1 MRLIALILLVLAL
14 PVMAYRVT
22 DISVVPSGDR
32 TQVTIVADG
41 PISYEK
47 FLLTDPMRVVIDLGD
62 ALHAL
67 PASDFAVSRGGVNA
81 VRTSQYKAPPDGI
94 VRIIVDINGELM
106 NYNTSLQE
114 SNRLVLMLST
124 DPSGTPFTSWSTS
137 SQGATEVVSGGNVPA
152 LSNPTGS
159 TGASSSYSTGTTLTQ
174 GIRVSEPNLMIE
186 DGFPVEWSGS
196 GGRRITIDVVDADI
210 RTVMRSISDVSGI
223 NIVIPE
229 SFNGTVTARLRNLG
243 WRDALEAILDSQDL
257 MATMSGNNTLR
268 VMKREAFYTEINQM
282 AVSDAERENLQD
294 LLTEVFVIRYAQAED
309 VQNAT
314 QSVLSERGQISIDT
328 RTNSLIVSDIP
339 RKLSEVGRLLP
350 ILDSPTAQVMIEAK
364 LVEIDAT
371 ASQEFGIDWSLGN
384 YGRSDMLTHGMMS
397 TDLAVGSPTGSV
409 QFGQITSLLDINAT
423 ISYLEEVNRA
433 HILSEP
439 RISICD
445 NMTGSV
451 MSGKQIPLTLQDAD
465 GNTYV
470 QLYDVGVSLTVT
482 PHINADNNV
491 TLELNPVVSDLSAEA
506 TASEQPIFLT
516 QEANTT
522 LMIDD
527 GATAVIGGIMRAK
540 TTEVEQRI
548 PILGHIPL
556 LGDWLFSY
564 TSQTEETSEL
574 VIFVTPHII
583 RPY

>member
-1 MRLIALILLVLAL
+1 MRMIALILLVLAV

-32 TQVTIVADG
+32 TQVTIVTDG

-67 PASDFAVSRGGVNA
+67 PATDFAVSRGGVNA

-94 VRIIVDINGELM
+94 VRIIVDVNGELM
-106 NYNTSLQE
+106 NYSTSLQE

-124 DPSGTPFTSWSTS
+124 DPSGTPFTSWSAS
-137 SQGATEVVSGGNVPA
+137 SQEVPQVVTGGSVPA
-152 LSNPTGS
+152 LSNPEGLNPAGYVGGS
-159 TGASSSYSTGTTLTQ
+159 ASVTQ
-174 GIRVSEPNLMIE
+174 GIQVSETNTFVD

-196 GGRRITIDVVDADI
+196 GGRRITIDVVDAEI
-210 RTVMRSISDVSGI
+210 RTVMRSISDVSGM
-223 NIVIPE
+223 NIIIPE
-229 SFNGTVTARLRNLG
+229 TYQGTVTARLRNLG
-243 WRDALEAILDSQDL
+243 WRDALQAILDSQDL
-257 MATMSGNNTLR
+257 MATMSGNNTIR
-268 VMKREAFYTEINQM
+268 IMKRDAFYTEINQM
-282 AVSDAERENLQD
+282 AVSEAERENLQD
-294 LLTEVFVIRYAQAED
+294 LHTEVFIIRYAQAED
-309 VQNAT
+309 IQNAT
-314 QSVLSERGQISIDT
+314 QSVLSERGQISIDS

-339 RKLSEVGRLLP
+339 RKLNEIGRLLP

-364 LVEIDAT
+364 LVEIDAN
-371 ASQEFGIDWSLGN
+371 ASREFGVDWSLGN
-384 YGRSDMLTHGMMS
+384 LGRDDVITHAGMR
-397 TDLAVGSPTGSV
+397 TTLGVGDPTGSV
-409 QFGQITSLLDINAT
+409 QFGHITNLLDINAT
-423 ISYLEEVNRA
+423 ISYLEQQNRA

-439 RISICD
+439 RIAICD
-445 NMTGSV
+445 NMTGMV

-506 TASEQPIFLT
+506 TASDQPIFLT
-516 QEANTT
+516 QEAQTT

-527 GATAVIGGIMRAK
+527 GATAVIGGIMRSK
-540 TTEVEQRI
+540 TTELERKI
-548 PILGHIPL
+548 PILQEVECVRE
-556 LGDWLFSY
+556 WVSFS
-564 TSQTEETSEL
+564 
-574 VIFVTPHII
+574 P
-583 RPY
+583 

>member
-1 MRLIALILLVLAL
+1 MRMIALILLVLAV

-32 TQVTIVADG
+32 TQVTIVTDG

-67 PASDFAVSRGGVNA
+67 PATDFAVSRGGVNA
-81 VRTSQYKAPPDGI
+81 IRTSQYKAPPDGI

-106 NYNTSLQE
+106 NYSSSLQE

-124 DPSGTPFTSWSTS
+124 DPSGTPFTSWEAS
-137 SQGATEVVSGGNVPA
+137 SQEVQQVVTGGSVPA
-152 LSNPTGS
+152 LSNPTGATLSGYSGS
-159 TGASSSYSTGTTLTQ
+159 TTITQ
-174 GIRVSEPNLMIE
+174 GIQVSEPNRFVD
-186 DGFPVEWSGS
+186 DGFPVEWTGT
-196 GGRRITIDVVDADI
+196 GGRRITIDVVDAEI
-210 RTVMRSISDVSGI
+210 RTVMRSIADVSGM

-229 SFNGTVTARLRNLG
+229 TYQGTVTARLRNLG
-243 WRDALEAILDSQDL
+243 WRDALQAILDSQDL

-268 VMKREAFYTEINQM
+268 IMRRDAFYTEINQM
-282 AVSDAERENLQD
+282 AMSDSERENLQD

-309 VQNAT
+309 IQNAT

-339 RKLSEVGRLLP
+339 RKLNEIGRLLP

-364 LVEIDAT
+364 LVEIDAS
-371 ASQEFGIDWSLGN
+371 ASREFGIDWSLGN
-384 YGRSDMLTHGMMS
+384 LGRSDALTHAGMQ
-397 TDLAVGSPTGSV
+397 TNLGVGAPTGSV
-409 QFGQITSLLDINAT
+409 QFGHITSLLDVNAT
-423 ISYLEEVNRA
+423 INYLEQENRA

-439 RISICD
+439 RIAICD
-445 NMTGSV
+445 NMTGMV
-451 MSGKQIPLTLQDAD
+451 MSGKQIPLSLQDAE

-470 QLYDVGVSLTVT
+470 QLYNVGVSLTVT

-491 TLELNPVVSDLSAEA
+491 TLELNPVVSDLAGEA
-506 TASEQPIFLT
+506 TSQDQPIFLT
-516 QEANTT
+516 QEAQTT

-527 GATAVIGGIMRAK
+527 GATAVIGGIMRSK
-540 TTEVEQRI
+540 VTELEKRI

-556 LGDWLFSY
+556 LGDWLFTY
-564 TSQTEETSEL
+564 TSTNEETSEL

>member
-1 MRLIALILLVLAL
+1 MRMIAIILLVLAV

-32 TQVTIVADG
+32 TQVTIVTDG

-67 PASDFAVSRGGVNA
+67 PATDFAVSRGGVSS

-94 VRIIVDINGELM
+94 VRVIVDVNGELM
-106 NYNTSLQE
+106 NYSTSLQE
-114 SNRLVLMLST
+114 DNRLVLVLNT
-124 DPSGTPFTSWSTS
+124 DPAGTPFTSWSAS
-137 SQGATEVVSGGNVPA
+137 SHEAQQVVSGGNVPP
-152 LSNPTGS
+152 LSNPSGNLSGGFTGS
-159 TGASSSYSTGTTLTQ
+159 VGITQ
-174 GIRVSEPNLMIE
+174 GIQVSEPNRFVD
-186 DGFPVEWSGS
+186 DGFPVEWNGT

-210 RTVMRSISDVSGI
+210 RTVMRSIADVSGM

-229 SFNGTVTARLRNLG
+229 SYQGTVTARLRNIG
-243 WRDALEAILDSQDL
+243 WRDALRAVLDSQDL
-257 MATMSGNNTLR
+257 MATMSGSNTIR
-268 VMKREAFYTEINQM
+268 IMKRADFYTEINRM
-282 AVSDAERENLQD
+282 AVSASERENLQD
-294 LLTEVFVIRYAQAED
+294 LLTEVFVIRYAQAAD
-309 VQNAT
+309 VQSAT
-314 QSVLSERGQISIDT
+314 QSVLSERGQISVDN

-339 RKLSEVGRLLP
+339 RKLNEIGRLLP

-371 ASQEFGIDWSLGN
+371 ASQEFGIDWSFGN
-384 YGRSDMLTHGMMS
+384 LGRSDNLTHGGMS
-397 TDLAVGSPTGSV
+397 TQLGVGDPTGMV
-409 QFGQITSLLDINAT
+409 QFGHITDLLDINAT
-423 ISYLEEVNRA
+423 MNYLEQTNRA

-439 RISICD
+439 RIAICD
-445 NMTGSV
+445 NMTGRV
-451 MSGKQIPLTLQDAD
+451 LSGKLVPLTLLDAD

-470 QLYDVGVSLTVT
+470 QLYDVGVSLEVT

-491 TLELNPVVSDLSAEA
+491 TLELNPIVSDLSGEA
-506 TASEQPIFLT
+506 TAADQPIILT
-516 QEANTT
+516 QEAHTT

-527 GATAVIGGIMRAK
+527 GATAVIGGIMRSK
-540 TTEVEQRI
+540 TTELEKKI

-564 TSQTEETSEL
+564 TSQNEETSEL

>member
-1 MRLIALILLVLAL
+1 MIAIILLVLAV

-32 TQVTIVADG
+32 TQVTIVTDG

-67 PASDFAVSRGGVNA
+67 PATDFAVSRGGVNSI
-81 VRTSQYKAPPDGI
+81 RTSQYKAPPDGI
-94 VRIIVDINGELM
+94 VRVIVDVNGELM
-106 NYNTSLQE
+106 NYSTSLQE
-114 SNRLVLMLST
+114 ENRLVLVLNT
-124 DPSGTPFTSWSTS
+124 DPAGTPFTSWSAS
-137 SQGATEVVSGGNVPA
+137 SQEVEQVVSGGNVPP
-152 LSNPTGS
+152 LSNPTGNLSGAS
-159 TGASSSYSTGTTLTQ
+159 TGSMGITQ
-174 GIRVSEPNLMIE
+174 GIQVSEPGRVVD
-186 DGFPVEWSGS
+186 DGFPVEWNGT

-210 RTVMRSISDVSGI
+210 RTVMRSISDVSGM

-229 SFNGTVTARLRNLG
+229 SYQGTVTARLRNIG
-243 WRDALEAILDSQDL
+243 WRDALRAVLDSQDL
-257 MATMSGNNTLR
+257 MATMSGTNTLR
-268 VMKREAFYTEINQM
+268 IMKREDFYTEINQM
-282 AVSDAERENLQD
+282 AVSEAERENLQD
-294 LLTEVFVIRYAQAED
+294 LLTEVFIIRYAQAED
-309 VQNAT
+309 IQNAT
-314 QSVLSERGQISIDT
+314 QSVLSERGQVSVDN

-339 RKLSEVGRLLP
+339 RKLNELGRLLP

-364 LVEIDAT
+364 LVEIDAS
-371 ASQEFGIDWSLGN
+371 ASQEFGIDWSAGN
-384 YGRSDMLTHGMMS
+384 MARTDALTHGGMQ
-397 TDLAVGSPTGSV
+397 TNLGVGDPTGSV
-409 QFGQITSLLDINAT
+409 QFGHITDILDVNAT
-423 ISYLEEVNRA
+423 VNFLEQQNRA

-439 RISICD
+439 RIAICD
-445 NMTGSV
+445 NMTGRV
-451 MSGKQIPLTLQDAD
+451 LSGKQVPLTLRDAD

-470 QLYDVGVSLTVT
+470 QLYDVGVSLEVT

-491 TLELNPVVSDLSAEA
+491 TLELNPIVSDLSGESTAE
-506 TASEQPIFLT
+506 EQPIILT
-516 QEANTT
+516 QEAHTT

-527 GATAVIGGIMRAK
+527 GATAVIGGIMRSK
-540 TTEVEQRI
+540 TTELEKKV

-564 TSQTEETSEL
+564 TSTVEETSEL

>member
-1 MRLIALILLVLAL
+1 MRMIALILLVLAV

-32 TQVTIVADG
+32 TQVTIVTDG

-94 VRIIVDINGELM
+94 VRIIVDVNGELM
-106 NYNTSLQE
+106 NYSTSLQE

-124 DPSGTPFTSWSTS
+124 DPSGTPFTSWAAS
-137 SQGATEVVSGGNVPA
+137 SQEMPQVVTGGSVPA
-152 LSNPTGS
+152 LSNPEGLNRTGYAGGS
-159 TGASSSYSTGTTLTQ
+159 ASVTQ
-174 GIRVSEPNLMIE
+174 GIQVSEPNRFVD
-186 DGFPVEWSGS
+186 DGFPVEWTGS
-196 GGRRITIDVVDADI
+196 GGRRITVDVVDAEI
-210 RTVMRSISDVSGI
+210 RTVMRSIADVSGM
-223 NIVIPE
+223 NIIIPE
-229 SFNGTVTARLRNLG
+229 TYQGTVTARLRNLG
-243 WRDALEAILDSQDL
+243 WRDALQAILDSQDL
-257 MATMSGNNTLR
+257 MATMSGNNTIR
-268 VMKREAFYTEINQM
+268 IMKRDAFYNEINQM
-282 AVSDAERENLQD
+282 AVSEAERENLQD
-294 LLTEVFVIRYAQAED
+294 LHTEVFVIRYAQAED
-309 VQNAT
+309 IQNAT
-314 QSVLSERGQISIDT
+314 QSVLSERGQISIDS

-339 RKLSEVGRLLP
+339 RKLNEIGRLLP

-371 ASQEFGIDWSLGN
+371 ASREFGIDWSLGN
-384 YGRSDMLTHGMMS
+384 LGRGDVITHAGIE
-397 TDLAVGSPTGSV
+397 TNLGVGAPTGMV
-409 QFGQITSLLDINAT
+409 QFGHLTNILDINAT
-423 ISYLEEVNRA
+423 ISYLEQQNRA

-439 RISICD
+439 RIAICD
-445 NMTGSV
+445 NMTGMV

-506 TASEQPIFLT
+506 TASDQPIFLT
-516 QEANTT
+516 QEAQTT

-527 GATAVIGGIMRAK
+527 GATAVIGGIMRSK
-540 TTEVEQRI
+540 TTELERKI
-548 PILGHIPL
+548 PILGYIPL
-556 LGDWLFSY
+556 LGDWLFTYSA
-564 TSQTEETSEL
+564 TKEETSEL

>member
-1 MRLIALILLVLAL
+1 MRMIALILLVLAV

-32 TQVTIVADG
+32 TQVTIVTDG

-67 PASDFAVSRGGVNA
+67 PATDFAVSRGGVNSI
-81 VRTSQYKAPPDGI
+81 RTSQYKAPPDGI
-94 VRIIVDINGELM
+94 VRVIVDVNGELM
-106 NYNTSLQE
+106 NYSTSLQE
-114 SNRLVLMLST
+114 DNRLVLVLNT
-124 DPSGTPFTSWSTS
+124 DPAGTPFTSWSAS
-137 SQGATEVVSGGNVPA
+137 SQEVQQVVSGGNVPP
-152 LSNPTGS
+152 LSNPSGNLSGAVTGS
-159 TGASSSYSTGTTLTQ
+159 TGITQ
-174 GIRVSEPNLMIE
+174 GIQVSEPNSIVN
-186 DGFPVEWSGS
+186 DGFPVEWNGS

-210 RTVMRSISDVSGI
+210 RTVMRSIAEVSGM

-229 SFNGTVTARLRNLG
+229 SYQGTVTARLRNIG
-243 WRDALEAILDSQDL
+243 WRDALRAVLDSQDL
-257 MATMSGNNTLR
+257 MATMSGSNTLR
-268 VMKREAFYTEINQM
+268 IMRREDFYNEINQM
-282 AVSDAERENLQD
+282 AVSEAERENLQD
-294 LLTEVFVIRYAQAED
+294 LLTEVFIIRYAQAED
-309 VQNAT
+309 VQSAT
-314 QSVLSERGQISIDT
+314 QSVLSERGQISVDN

-339 RKLSEVGRLLP
+339 RKLNEIGRLLP

-371 ASQEFGIDWSLGN
+371 ASREFGIDWSAGN
-384 YGRSDMLTHGMMS
+384 LGRSDVLTHGGME
-397 TDLAVGSPTGSV
+397 TNLGVGAPTGSV
-409 QFGQITSLLDINAT
+409 QFGHITDILDLNAT
-423 ISYLEEVNRA
+423 ISYLESENQA

-439 RISICD
+439 RIAICD
-445 NMTGSV
+445 NMTGRV
-451 MSGKQIPLTLQDAD
+451 LSGKQVPLTLRDAD

-470 QLYDVGVSLTVT
+470 QLYDVGVSLEVT

-491 TLELNPVVSDLSAEA
+491 TLELHPIVSDLSGESTAE
-506 TASEQPIFLT
+506 EQPIILT

-527 GATAVIGGIMRAK
+527 GATAVIGGIMRSK
-540 TTEVEQRI
+540 TTSVDNRI

-556 LGDWLFSY
+556 LGDWLFTYS
-564 TSQTEETSEL
+564 SQTEESSEL

>member
-1 MRLIALILLVLAL
+1 MRMIALILLVLAV

-32 TQVTIVADG
+32 TQVTIVTDG

-67 PASDFAVSRGGVNA
+67 PATDFAVSRGGVNA
-81 VRTSQYKAPPDGI
+81 IRTSQYKAPPDGI
-94 VRIIVDINGELM
+94 VRIIVDVNGELM
-106 NYNTSLQE
+106 NYSTSLQE
-114 SNRLVLMLST
+114 ENRLVLVLST
-124 DPSGTPFTSWSTS
+124 DPSGTPFTSWSAS
-137 SQGATEVVSGGNVPA
+137 SQEVQPVVGAGNVPP
-152 LSNPTGS
+152 LSNPTGGNLAGS
-159 TGASSSYSTGTTLTQ
+159 TSGTSMTQ
-174 GIRVSEPNLMIE
+174 GIQVSEPNRVVY
-186 DGFPVEWSGS
+186 DGFPVEWTGT
-196 GGRRITIDVVDADI
+196 GGRRITIDVVDAEI
-210 RTVMRSISDVSGI
+210 RTVMRSISDVSGM

-229 SFNGTVTARLRNLG
+229 AYQGTVTARLRNIG
-243 WRDALEAILDSQDL
+243 WCDALQAILDSQDL
-257 MATMSGNNTLR
+257 IATMSGNNTIR
-268 VMKREAFYTEINQM
+268 VLKRDDFYNEINQM

-294 LLTEVFVIRYAQAED
+294 LLTEVFIIRYAQASDIQE
-309 VQNAT
+309 AT
-314 QSVLSERGQISIDT
+314 QSVLSERGQISVDN

-339 RKLSEVGRLLP
+339 RKINEIGRLLP

-371 ASQEFGIDWSLGN
+371 ASREFGIDWSAGNLG
-384 YGRSDMLTHGMMS
+384 RTDVITHAGME
-397 TDLAVGSPTGSV
+397 TNLGVGAPTGSV
-409 QFGQITSLLDINAT
+409 TFGHITDIMDINAT
-423 ISYLEEVNRA
+423 VNFLEQENRA

-439 RISICD
+439 RIAICD
-445 NMTGSV
+445 NMTGRV
-451 MSGKQIPLTLQDAD
+451 LSGKQIPLTLQDAD
-465 GNTYV
+465 GNSYI
-470 QLYDVGVSLTVT
+470 QLYDVGVSLEVT

-491 TLELNPVVSDLSAEA
+491 TLELNPIVSDLSGES
-506 TASEQPIFLT
+506 TAANQPIILT

-527 GATAVIGGIMRAK
+527 GATAVIGGIMRSK
-540 TTEVEQRI
+540 MTEVEKRI

-556 LGDWLFSY
+556 LGDWLFTY
-564 TSQTEETSEL
+564 TSTTEETSEL

>member
-1 MRLIALILLVLAL
+1 MRMIALILLVLAV

-32 TQVTIVADG
+32 TQVTIVTDG

-67 PASDFAVSRGGVNA
+67 PATDFAVSRGGVSA

-94 VRIIVDINGELM
+94 VRIIVDVNGELM
-106 NYNTSLQE
+106 NYSTSLQE

-124 DPSGTPFTSWSTS
+124 DPSGTPFTSWAAS
-137 SQGATEVVSGGNVPA
+137 SQEVQQVVTGGSVPA
-152 LSNPTGS
+152 LSNPTG
-159 TGASSSYSTGTTLTQ
+159 GTTPGTTSLVTTITQ
-174 GIRVSEPNLMIE
+174 GIQVSEPNLIVD
-186 DGFPVEWSGS
+186 DGFPVEWTGR

-210 RTVMRSISDVSGI
+210 RTVMRSIADVSGM
-223 NIVIPE
+223 NIIIPE
-229 SFNGTVTARLRNLG
+229 NYHGTVTARLRNLG
-243 WRDALEAILDSQDL
+243 WRDALQAILDSQDL
-257 MATMSGNNTLR
+257 MATLSGSNTLR
-268 VMKREAFYTEINQM
+268 IMKRDAFYSEINQM

-309 VQNAT
+309 IQNAT
-314 QSVLSERGQISIDT
+314 QSVLSDRGQISIDS

-339 RKLSEVGRLLP
+339 RKLNEIGRLLP

-364 LVEIDAT
+364 LVEIDAS
-371 ASQEFGIDWSLGN
+371 ASREFGIDWNLGN
-384 YGRSDMLTHGMMS
+384 LGRTDMLTHGGIQ
-397 TDLAVGSPTGSV
+397 TNLGVGAPTGSV
-409 QFGQITSLLDINAT
+409 QFGHITNLLDINAT
-423 ISYLEEVNRA
+423 ISYLEQQNKA

-439 RISICD
+439 RIAICD
-445 NMTGSV
+445 NMTGMV
-451 MSGKQIPLTLQDAD
+451 MSGKQIPLTLQDAE

-470 QLYDVGVSLTVT
+470 QLYNVGVSLTVT

-491 TLELNPVVSDLSAEA
+491 TLELNPVVSDLSGEA

-516 QEANTT
+516 QEAQTT

-527 GATAVIGGIMRAK
+527 GATAVIGGIMRSK
-540 TTEVEQRI
+540 TTELEKRV

-556 LGDWLFSY
+556 LGDWLFTY
-564 TSQTEETSEL
+564 TSTKEETSEL

>member
-1 MRLIALILLVLAL
+1 MRMIAIILLVLAV

-32 TQVTIVADG
+32 TQVTIVTDG

-67 PASDFAVSRGGVNA
+67 PATDFAVSRGGVNSI
-81 VRTSQYKAPPDGI
+81 RTSQYKAPPDGI
-94 VRIIVDINGELM
+94 VRVIVDVNGELM
-106 NYNTSLQE
+106 NYSTVLE
-114 SNRLVLMLST
+114 ADNRLVLELTT
-124 DPSGTPFTSWSTS
+124 DPAGTPFTTWNAS
-137 SQGATEVVSGGNVPA
+137 SQETGQVASGGSVPP
-152 LSNPTGS
+152 LSNPAGDLS
-159 TGASSSYSTGTTLTQ
+159 GYSASASGVTQ
-174 GIRVSEPNLMIE
+174 GIQVSEPNRFVD
-186 DGFPVEWSGS
+186 DGFPVEWNGS

-210 RTVMRSISDVSGI
+210 RTVMRSIADVSGL

-229 SFNGTVTARLRNLG
+229 TYQGTVTARLRNIG
-243 WRDALEAILDSQDL
+243 WRDALRAILDSQEL
-257 MATMSGNNTLR
+257 MATMSGTNTIR
-268 VMKREAFYTEINQM
+268 IMKRDDFYNEINQM
-282 AVSDAERENLQD
+282 AVSEAERENLQD
-294 LLTEVFVIRYAQAED
+294 LLTEVFIIRYAQAED

-314 QSVLSERGQISIDT
+314 QSVLSERGQISVDN

-339 RKLSEVGRLLP
+339 RKLNEIGRLLP

-371 ASQEFGIDWSLGN
+371 ASREFGIDWSAGNLG
-384 YGRSDMLTHGMMS
+384 RTDVLTHGGMQ
-397 TDLAVGSPTGSV
+397 TNLGVGDPTGSV
-409 QFGQITSLLDINAT
+409 QFGHITDILDINAT
-423 ISYLEEVNRA
+423 VNYLEQVNRA

-439 RISICD
+439 RIAICD
-445 NMTGSV
+445 NMTGRV
-451 MSGKQIPLTLQDAD
+451 LSGKQVPLTLQDAD

-470 QLYDVGVSLTVT
+470 QLYDVGVSLEVT

-491 TLELNPVVSDLSAEA
+491 TLELHPIVSDLSGEA
-506 TASEQPIFLT
+506 TAQDQPIILT

-527 GATAVIGGIMRAK
+527 GATAVIGGIMRSK
-540 TTEVEQRI
+540 TTELEKKV

-556 LGDWLFSY
+556 LGDWLFTY
-564 TSQTEETSEL
+564 TSTTEETSEL

>member
-1 MRLIALILLVLAL
+1 MRMIALILLVLAV

-32 TQVTIVADG
+32 TQVTIVTDG

-67 PASDFAVSRGGVNA
+67 PATDFAVSRGGVNA

-94 VRIIVDINGELM
+94 VRIIVDVNGELM
-106 NYNTSLQE
+106 NYSTSLQE

-124 DPSGTPFTSWSTS
+124 DPSGTPFTSWSAS
-137 SQGATEVVSGGNVPA
+137 SQEVQQVVTGGSVPA
-152 LSNPTGS
+152 LSNPTGGTGFGS
-159 TGASSSYSTGTTLTQ
+159 TSVVTTITQ
-174 GIRVSEPNLMIE
+174 GIQVSEPNRVVN
-186 DGFPVEWSGS
+186 DGFPVEWSGT

-210 RTVMRSISDVSGI
+210 RTVMRSIADVSGM
-223 NIVIPE
+223 NIIIPE
-229 SFNGTVTARLRNLG
+229 TYQGTVTARLRNLG
-243 WRDALEAILDSQDL
+243 WRDALQAILDSQDL
-257 MATMSGNNTLR
+257 MATMSGGNTLR
-268 VMKREAFYTEINQM
+268 IMKRDAFYNEINQM
-282 AVSDAERENLQD
+282 AVSDVERENLQD

-309 VQNAT
+309 IQNAT
-314 QSVLSERGQISIDT
+314 QSVLSERGQISIDS

-339 RKLSEVGRLLP
+339 RKLNEIGRLLP

-364 LVEIDAT
+364 LVEIDVT
-371 ASQEFGIDWSLGN
+371 ASNEFGIDWSVGN
-384 YGRSDMLTHGMMS
+384 MSRSDGITHAGV
-397 TDLAVGSPTGSV
+397 TTNLGVGDPTGLV
-409 QFGQITSLLDINAT
+409 QFGHITNLLDINST
-423 ISYLEEVNRA
+423 ISYLEQENRA

-439 RISICD
+439 RIAICD
-445 NMTGSV
+445 NMTGMV
-451 MSGKQIPLTLQDAD
+451 MSGKQIPLTLKDAD

-506 TASEQPIFLT
+506 TASAQPIFLT
-516 QEANTT
+516 QEAQTT

-527 GATAVIGGIMRAK
+527 GATAVIGGIMRSK
-540 TTEVEQRI
+540 TTELEKKV

-556 LGDWLFSY
+556 LGDWLFTYSA
-564 TSQTEETSEL
+564 TNEETSEL